1 MDRKGSSA
9 SLRCCSFNDLRYVER
24 ISFRLSFFCYTVVY
38 FFFFSFFF
46 SFDGKRKAIERAG
59 LELNHSSNVSVFYS
73 MFSSCSSVM
82 CVWCGASR
90 EGVILS
96 IAIVSILL
104 LPYPRRCSIY
114 MLLPLPF
121 VLWLDSNSRII
132 TQPNTAWEI
141 SHSKAL
147 YTVLYL

>member
-1 MDRKGSSA
+1 MAVIPTWIERALAAPPVVVVSMISAMLRGS
-9 SLRCCSFNDLRYVER
+9 LFV
-24 ISFRLSFFCYTVVY
+24 FLSFVTLSSTFS
-38 FFFFSFFF
+38 FFFSFF

-73 MFSSCSSVM
+73 MFSSCSSVI

-121 VLWLDSNSRII
+121 VL
-132 TQPNTAWEI
+132 
-141 SHSKAL
+141 
-147 YTVLYL
+147 

>member
-1 MDRKGSSA
+1 MGKEKQSKG
-9 SLRCCSFNDLRYVER
+9 
-24 ISFRLSFFCYTVVY
+24 
-38 FFFFSFFF
+38 
-46 SFDGKRKAIERAG
+46 RAW
-59 LELNHSSNVSVFYS
+59 NWIIHPTYPFFYS
-73 MFSSCSSVM
+73 MFSSCSSVI

-104 LPYPRRCSIY
+104 LPYHRRCSIY